1 MHSADEAAAA
11 AEQLGYPVV
20 VKANSPDL
28 RLRAGGRGIRLE
40 LLSAEDVRTSFT
52 SLHERLGDE
61 AMLVVQRMVTPG
73 VPTLI
78 RAGENPSFG
87 PVIAFG
93 LADVTAELLDD
104 RAYRLA
110 PLTDAEAADLVRAV
124 RSSPL
129 LFGLPAGTSSLADQ
143 PDVEALE
150 EVLVRVS
157 RMVDALP
164 DVAYVELDPVIVN
177 STGAHVMGARVW
189 LREAPEVRPD
199 SGPRR
204 LRVPF

>member
-1 MHSADEAAAA
+1 MITRSLAEAKKAGTADHSVWFTSEPVLSDEGALPPETARELLGCYGIPVEPYIPVHSADEAAAA

-93 LADVTAELLDD
+93 LADVTANSSTT
-104 RAYRLA
+104 A
-110 PLTDAEAADLVRAV
+110 PTGCAAHRRRGRRPGPRGPLP
-124 RSSPL
+124 PL
-129 LFGLPAGTSSLADQ
+129 LFGLPAGTRHSPTS
-143 PDVEALE
+143 PTWK
-150 EVLVRVS
+150 
-157 RMVDALP
+157 P
-164 DVAYVELDPVIVN
+164 
-177 STGAHVMGARVW
+177 
-189 LREAPEVRPD
+189 
-199 SGPRR
+199 
-204 LRVPF
+204 